1 MATGKVRIFE
11 LAKEL
16 GLSSKDLIGLF
27 ERLGLEAKNQLSVVD
42 DPIADLVRGVLL
54 GGSSN
59 KGAAKAA
66 AGGATAVA
74 PPPPAPAPAKAPSAA
89 RPATPAPA
97 PAPAEPVPTLKR
109 VTSAPRRTAKT
120 ATAAAATAAPGA
132 ASAQASAVAV
142 PSANE
147 SFPASEPDAEAPQ
160 IAAAAGKAVAA
171 GATTVSGAPDAVAA
185 KPVSA
190 SVPLSEAASPL
201 VTPLPNGEA
210 AAVAAPDSASGASAP
225 LAPAVTAAA
234 IAAESAETDAS
245 DATVPG
251 GGNGAT
257 GTGSARPASP
267 APRIVGTPRPRAP
280 GSPAPRL
287 VGSPPPRLVGSP
299 PPRQAPA
306 GNTPMP
312 PKTRLPAAAVDNTP
326 VPTLRPVPAGQSSI
340 VAPRPPAPPAQP
352 PTNGI
357 AASASPGPQT
367 GMPGRPGVAPRPGQ
381 LGAPGQGYRPQ
392 VPAPPP
398 QAGAPGAPIGRRPV
412 GNGPFRPLTPPA
424 GGAAGGGAR
433 PFTPRPPGAPGA
445 PLTQGGPTPSSGG
458 GGPRGPQ
465 GRGGDRDRNGAKKDR
480 ETEMLLEKE
489 RQRKKRG
496 GSLEA
501 PVASTTLETI
511 EIPDVLT
518 VQELATSMIIPAKD
532 VIKELIKM
540 GTMATINQNIPATV
554 AQNVAKKFGFNA
566 VIKEA
571 GEEVVVEQEEDRPEL
586 LSTRPPVVTVLG
598 HVDHGKTSLLD
609 RIRSASVAAGEAG
622 GITQRIGAY
631 TVDRGDQKVTFI
643 DTPGHEAFT
652 AMRARGAKVTD
663 VAILVVAAD
672 DGVMP
677 QTLEAISHIK
687 AAGVPIVVAIN
698 KMDKEDAQP
707 DRVKSQLSEQGLQP
721 VEWGGKTE
729 MVHVSA
735 RTGEGIDQLLETVL
749 LEAELRDLKANKTRR
764 AQGVVIESAL
774 DKGRGAVATVLIQN
788 GTLRAG
794 DVVVVGS
801 AFGKIRALVDDKGKQ
816 VKKAGPSIPVE
827 IMGLSEV
834 PSAGDTLMVVSDER
848 VAREAAAKRSTRRKD
863 VAIAATNGP
872 RVSLETF
879 MNTPADGARKNLNLI
894 LKADGQG
901 AVEALRS
908 RLEGLSNAEVDLR
921 VIYAGVGAITPND
934 VNLASASNA
943 VLIGFN
949 IRPDETVKRLSENEQ
964 VDIRF
969 YNVIYDVENDLK
981 KAMLG
986 MLAPKFREVILGRAE
1001 VREVFKVSKVGT
1013 IAGCYV
1019 QSGKLTRNAKVRI
1032 LRDSAVVFESELES
1046 LRRFKDDVKEVAENF
1061 ECGVQIAKFSDLKE
1075 GDVIEAFTSELVAPE
1090 AVPA

>member
-54 GGSSN
+54 GGSG
-59 KGAAKAA
+59 KGAVKSSAGGTAVATPPATIIKTAPTPAAPAPKAA
-66 AGGATAVA
+66 A
-74 PPPPAPAPAKAPSAA
+74 PKAA
-89 RPATPAPA
+89 A
-97 PAPAEPVPTLKR
+97 PAPAEPVPTLKP
-109 VTSAPRRTAKT
+109 VGATPRRTK
-120 ATAAAATAAPGA
+120 
-132 ASAQASAVAV
+132 
-142 PSANE
+142 
-147 SFPASEPDAEAPQ
+147 
-160 IAAAAGKAVAA
+160 AAAAGPAPAVAA
-171 GATTVSGAPDAVAA
+171 APAAAETLAATSNVAAPTTPEAAPAAAAVAG
-185 KPVSA
+185 P
-190 SVPLSEAASPL
+190 AAE
-201 VTPLPNGEA
+201 TPA
-210 AAVAAPDSASGASAP
+210 AAVAAPDVADSAP
-225 LAPAVTAAA
+225 GS
-234 IAAESAETDAS
+234 AESTPS
-245 DATVPG
+245 ATPRVQ
-251 GGNGAT
+251 
-257 GTGSARPASP
+257 PAGP
-267 APRIVGTPRPRAP
+267 APRIVGGPVPRI
-280 GSPAPRL
+280 
-287 VGSPPPRLVGSP
+287 VGSPSPRGV
-299 PPRQAPA
+299 APA
-306 GNTPMP
+306 SPRPAAAAAAAANGAPARPESTPHPVATPMP
-312 PKTRLPAAAVDNTP
+312 PRPRPPANPADTTP
-326 VPTLRPVPAGQSSI
+326 VPTLRPVPAGKSSIATPRPI
-340 VAPRPPAPPAQP
+340 VAPAQGP
-352 PTNGI
+352 NGI

-381 LGAPGQGYRPQ
+381 PGMPGQGYRPPQ
-392 VPAPPP
+392 PGQLPPRPGVP
-398 QAGAPGAPIGRRPV
+398 GAPGAPVVRRPA
-412 GNGPFRPLTPPA
+412 GNGPFRPLTPPN
-424 GGAAGGGAR
+424 GPR
-433 PFTPRPPGAPGA
+433 PFTPRPPGSAGT
-445 PLTQGGPTPSSGG
+445 PLTQPGAGPAPSSGG

-465 GRGGDRDRNGAKKDR
+465 PRGGDRDRNGAKKDR

-489 RQRKKRG
+489 RRRKKN
-496 GSLEA
+496 GSLDSALSVA
-501 PVASTTLETI
+501 PTVLETI

-518 VQELATSMIIPAKD
+518 VQELATSMIVPAKD

-540 GTMATINQNIPATV
+540 GTMATINQNIPAQT

-571 GEEVVVEQEEDRPEL
+571 GEEVVVEQEEDKPEL
-586 LSTRPPVVTVLG
+586 LTARPPVVTVLG

-609 RIRSASVAAGEAG
+609 RIRHASVASGEAG

-631 TVDRGDQKVTFI
+631 TVDRNDQKITFI

-652 AMRARGAKVTD
+652 QMRARGAKVTD

-729 MVHVSA
+729 MVPVSA
-735 RTGEGIDQLLETVL
+735 RTGDGIDQLLETVL
-749 LEAELRDLKANKTRR
+749 LEAELKDLKANKQRR

-774 DKGRGAVATVLIQN
+774 DKGRGAVATVLVQN

-863 VAIAATNGP
+863 VAIAATSGP
-872 RVSLETF
+872 RISLESF
-879 MNTPADGARKNLNLI
+879 MATAGFGNKTLNLI

-908 RLEGLSNAEVDLR
+908 RVEGLSNVEVDIR

-949 IRPDETVKRLSENEQ
+949 IRPDETVKRLAENEQ

-981 KAMLG
+981 KALIG

-1032 LRDSAVVFESELES
+1032 LRDAAVVFESELES

-1061 ECGVQIAKFSDLKE
+1061 ECGVQVARFADLKT

-1090 AVPA
+1090 PVPA